1 MTAAQHLDSLALQAM
16 RLDSV
21 RRKPFVRCC
30 GATGHCDDR
39 PSLPAEMEYE
49 RPVPVR
55 VRNRCSGRRS
65 KRDILG
71 APCALASR
79 DQTLKLDH
87 LANPDAFDRKIELHR
102 ERAKSLYRD
111 ALWHSI
117 DLYKRAA
124 PGVNRRDAHTD
135 PGRSSNPIAR
145 EHAYV
150 LRCLVVD
157 LADRALWAMT
167 EILPQAASKYLGQRY
182 ISEGVEELWR
192 QQARVNEGG
201 LARFFMKNGKCELRH
216 EHVVPRALLRQ
227 LLLACESAEQ
237 VGLVLDCSIACVVLK
252 SEDERIPDSGRGW
265 DRYGDLVVIDRRE
278 SNERGS
284 RTIASRI
291 DPLESLSE
299 YPHLLSVLSLAD
311 TGSFAE
317 VKQGLNTDQW
327 TTRLSP
333 TGRVL
338 EVMSSGFAKAGVVK
352 WKITRAKQRLEWGEL
367 AERFT
372 VESVGR
378 QGSKVVSITA
388 AEVLELIQSRGEH
401 SSR

>member
-1 MTAAQHLDSLALQAM
+1 M
-16 RLDSV
+16 
-21 RRKPFVRCC
+21 
-30 GATGHCDDR
+30 
-39 PSLPAEMEYE
+39 
-49 RPVPVR
+49 
-55 VRNRCSGRRS
+55 
-65 KRDILG
+65 
-71 APCALASR
+71 
-79 DQTLKLDH
+79 KLNH
-87 LANPDAFDRKIELHR
+87 PANPDEFDRKIELHR

-111 ALWHSI
+111 ALWQAI
-117 DLYKRAA
+117 AAYKRAGQGA
-124 PGVNRRDAHTD
+124 NSQDAQAD
-135 PGRSSNPIAR
+135 PGQSSDASAR

-150 LRCLVVD
+150 LKCLVVD

-167 EILPQAASKYLGQRY
+167 EILPQAASKYLCQRY

-227 LLLACESAEQ
+227 LLLACRSAEE

-252 SEDERIPDSGRGW
+252 SEDDGIPDSGRGW

-278 SNERGS
+278 SHERRS

-291 DPLESLSE
+291 DPLESLRE
-299 YPHLLSVLSLAD
+299 YPHLLSVVNLAE

-317 VKQGLNTDQW
+317 VKQGLNPDKW
-327 TTRLSP
+327 TTRLNT
-333 TGRVL
+333 TGKAL
-338 EVMSSGFAKAGVVK
+338 EVMSSGVAKADVVK
-352 WKITRAKQRLEWGEL
+352 WKITRAKQRLEWGEM

-372 VESVGR
+372 VKRLDR
-378 QGSKVVSITA
+378 QVSKAVSITA
-388 AEVLELIQSRGEH
+388 AEVLELIQSQGEP